1 MEMIKRVQFY
11 SAMDLSIEWQFK
23 RIDELIL
30 IKDGWSS
37 FTDINDVIELY
48 ETQQVL
54 EACVS
59 KDEKYET
66 AGGNESAGCGH
77 RPSCQPIFWNRNP
90 CLYPGI

>member
-1 MEMIKRVQFY
+1 MEIIQRVQFY

-30 IKDGWSS
+30 IKNGWPS

-66 AGGNESAGCGH
+66 AGG
-77 RPSCQPIFWNRNP
+77 
-90 CLYPGI
+90 Y